1 MQTMHGFFCTLIK
14 NKIREVKVMLI
25 VVSPAKTLDYE
36 SPLATEKF
44 TQPDLV
50 SYSKELIEVCRKLT
64 PADVSSLMK
73 VSDKIADLNVGRFQ
87 EWSETFTT
95 DNARQAIL
103 AFKGDVYTGLE
114 AETLS
119 DADFDYAQDHLRML
133 SGLYGLL
140 KPLDLMQP
148 YRLEMGT
155 KLANEEGTNLYQFW
169 GNVITDKLN
178 EAIAAQGDNVLINL
192 ASNEYFKAV
201 KPKNLDAQVITPIFK
216 DCKNGQYKVISFY
229 AKKARGMMARYII
242 ENRIESVADLTKFDV
257 AGYYFVEEESTPTD
271 LVFKREEQN

>member
-1 MQTMHGFFCTLIK
+1 MHGFFCTLIK

-44 TQPDLV
+44 TQPELIE
-50 SYSKELIEVCRKLT
+50 YSKELIDVCRKLT
-64 PADVSSLMK
+64 PADVASLMK

-95 DNARQAIL
+95 ENSRQAIL

-119 DADFDYAQDHLRML
+119 DADFEYAQKHLRML

-155 KLANEEGTNLYQFW
+155 KLANEKGSNLYQFW

-178 EAIAAQGDNVLINL
+178 EAIAEQGDNVLVNL

-242 ENRIESVADLTKFDV
+242 ENRIESVADLTKFDT

>member
-1 MQTMHGFFCTLIK
+1 
-14 NKIREVKVMLI
+14 
-25 VVSPAKTLDYE
+25 
-36 SPLATEKF
+36 
-44 TQPDLV
+44 LV
-50 SYSKELIEVCRKLT
+50 EQSKLLIEQCRTLSPQDIAT
-64 PADVSSLMK
+64 LMK
-73 VSDKIADLNVGRFQ
+73 VSDKIAGLNVARFA

-95 DNARQAIL
+95 DNARPALL

-114 AETLS
+114 AESMS
-119 DADFDYAQDHLRML
+119 DSDFDYTQSHLRIL

-155 KLANEEGTNLYQFW
+155 KLANPRGSNLYQFW
-169 GNVITDKLN
+169 GSIITETLQQALN
-178 EAIAAQGDNVLINL
+178 EQGDDILVNL

-201 KPKNLDAQVITPIFK
+201 KLRELDAEVITPVFK

-242 ENRIESVADLTKFDV
+242 DNRISTVEELKGFDV
-257 AGYYFVEEESTPTD
+257 AGYYFDETESTATQ
-271 LVFKREEQN
+271 LVFKREEQK

>member
-1 MQTMHGFFCTLIK
+1 
-14 NKIREVKVMLI
+14 MLI

-36 SPLATEKF
+36 SPLVTHKF
-44 TQPDLV
+44 TQPELV
-50 SYSKELIEVCRKLT
+50 DYSKQLIEVCRQLT
-64 PADVSSLMK
+64 PADVASLMK

-87 EWSETFTT
+87 EWSEEFTP

-114 AETLS
+114 AETLN
-119 DADFDYAQDHLRML
+119 DDDFDYAQKHLRML

-155 KLANEEGTNLYQFW
+155 KLANPKGSNLYQFW
-169 GNVITDKLN
+169 GNVITEKLN

-201 KPKNLDAQVITPIFK
+201 KPKALDAQVITPIFK
-216 DCKNGQYKVISFY
+216 DAKNGQYKVISFF

-242 ENRIESVADLTKFDV
+242 ENRISSVADLTQFDC
-257 AGYYFVEEESTPTD
+257 AGYYFVEEESTPTE
-271 LVFKREEQN
+271 LVFKREEQH

>member
-1 MQTMHGFFCTLIK
+1 
-14 NKIREVKVMLI
+14 MLI

-36 SPLATEKF
+36 SPLATEKY
-44 TQPDLV
+44 TQPELV
-50 SYSKELIEVCRKLT
+50 EYSKQLIDVCRKLT
-64 PADVSSLMK
+64 PADVASLMK

-95 DNARQAIL
+95 DNSRQAIL
-103 AFKGDVYTGLE
+103 AFKGDVYTGLD

-119 DADFDYAQDHLRML
+119 EEDFDYAQKHLRML

-155 KLANEEGTNLYQFW
+155 KLANEKGANLYQFW

-178 EAIAAQGDNVLINL
+178 QAIAEQGDNVLINL

-201 KPKNLDAQVITPIFK
+201 KPKALDAQVITPVFK
-216 DCKNGQYKVISFY
+216 DCKKGQYKVISFY

-242 ENRIESVADLTKFDV
+242 ENRISSVADLTKFDTT
-257 AGYYFVEEESTPTD
+257 GYYFVEEESTPTE
-271 LVFKREEQN
+271 LVFKREEQ